1 MAGGGACGSR
11 FAARVVWLPLVSNAC
26 AAALRG
32 KPASAAH
39 SAAKRAM
46 LEPRKDSGFRMVRRL
61 TVLQNDETDDALA
74 ARRPRWQWILI
85 GAGFVI
91 TLFLPLAQVGVWL
104 GQRLSQAAVPSDR
117 VALRIG
123 LGALPVALS
132 FLIACGGAGALVGR
146 FGGRAKA
153 REAALSGAL
162 GAFVGWGLAALGG
175 ALSPWLVAVTTFFA
189 LVVFGAGAA
198 FIGARLGLSRRL

>member
-1 MAGGGACGSR
+1 
-11 FAARVVWLPLVSNAC
+11 
-26 AAALRG
+26 
-32 KPASAAH
+32 
-39 SAAKRAM
+39 M
-46 LEPRKDSGFRMVRRL
+46 LEPRNANGFFMVRRL
-61 TVLQNDETDDALA
+61 PVLQNDETDDALA

-91 TLFLPLAQVGVWL
+91 TLFLPLSQVGVWL
-104 GQRLSQAAVPSDR
+104 GQRLSRAAGSDR

-132 FLIACGGAGALVGR
+132 FLIACGSAGALVGR

-198 FIGARLGLSRRL
+198 FIGARLGLARRL